1 MRDNED
7 IRQLL
12 ANAGADQGPP
22 LRLDPVEIA
31 DRGCRIRRRRHQIA
45 VIGNVAAVTLI
56 AALIMVSLLVTS
68 RDRVPPAVPPVL
80 TTHSPTPSVAP
91 PPPVFVTP
99 EVTAQPPRPNQPPT
113 PGVSPSR

>member
-7 IRQLL
+7 IRRLL
-12 ANAGADQGPP
+12 ADAGADQGPP
-22 LRLDPVEIA
+22 LRLDAVEIA
-31 DRGCRIRRRRHQIA
+31 ERGRRVRRRRHQVA
-45 VIGNVAAVTLI
+45 VIGNIAAVTLI

-91 PPPVFVTP
+91 PPPVSP
-99 EVTAQPPRPNQPPT
+99 LPDVTARPPRPDRPPT